1 MSYQLSDQAHPLQ
14 FLRVDVD
21 DAASVAHPSM
31 QAEAR
36 EAANR
41 HNRAIDLL
49 TGGGEFEADWGAPL
63 LDDSGRP
70 VLRDNAAGQFQVH
83 LDSLCIELRTRQ
95 TPWTLADRELV
106 VRDLRAIRATDP
118 DHPVVRHAA
127 VLLERCLPAGVR
139 LVDDSL
145 DRLAAALGV

>member
-1 MSYQLSDQAHPLQ
+1 MSYQISDQAHPLQ

-21 DAASVAHPSM
+21 AETASAHPSM

-49 TGGGEFEADWGAPL
+49 TGGGEFEADWGAPM

-83 LDSLCIELRTRQ
+83 LDSLCIELRARQ
-95 TPWTLADRELV
+95 TPWMLAQRDV
-106 VRDLRAIRATDP
+106 VERDIAAIAAVDVE
-118 DHPVVRHAA
+118 HPVVKHAD
-127 VLLERCLPAGVR
+127 VLRLRCLPAGV
-139 LVDDSL
+139 SL
-145 DRLAAALGV
+145 DGGA

>member
-49 TGGGEFEADWGAPL
+49 TAGGEFEADWGAPL
-63 LDDSGRP
+63 LDDTGRP

-83 LDSLCIELRTRQ
+83 LDSLCIELRARQ
-95 TPWTLADRELV
+95 TPWMLADRELIE
-106 VRDLRAIRATDP
+106 RDIAAIAAIDAE
-118 DHPVVRHAA
+118 HPVARHAD
-127 VLLERCLPAGVR
+127 VLRLRCLPAGV
-139 LVDDSL
+139 SL
-145 DRLAAALGV
+145 DGGA